1 MEITKNKWFHLSI
14 GCLSFVL
21 LILSLL
27 LLVKTIPSVDK
38 LVWVWAILLICFAIN
53 LVEMVIY
60 FMFGNGDIS
69 LMLCKWINMFIGAIL
84 FIISAIGMVFAIIN
98 NAGIMSYLVIG
109 FAFVL
114 VVLMIAYFVF
124 AVKEAKKEKQ
134 PQEN

>member
-38 LVWVWAILLICFAIN
+38 LLWVWAILLICFAIN

-69 LMLCKWINMFIGAIL
+69 LMLCKWLNMFIGAIL

-109 FAFVL
+109 FTLVL

-124 AVKEAKKEKQ
+124 AIKEAKKEKQ

>member
-27 LLVKTIPSVDK
+27 LLVKTIPSADK

-53 LVEMVIY
+53 LIEMVIY
-60 FMFGNGDIS
+60 FMFGNGEIS
-69 LMLCKWINMFIGAIL
+69 LMLCKWLNMFIGLIL
-84 FIISAIGMVFAIIN
+84 FIISAIGMVYAISC

-109 FAFVL
+109 FTFVL
-114 VVLMIAYFVF
+114 IVMMIGYFIC
-124 AVKEAKKEKQ
+124 AIKEAKKEKQ